1 MPRLVLFI
9 SLIAIPTLAGIGV
22 IIMLAL
28 GYYDSRAIL
37 LSAAVGALAGFP
49 ISWLVA
55 RRLQEADPGKGRD

>member
-9 SLIAIPTLAGIGV
+9 SLITVPTLAGIGV

-37 LSAAVGALAGFP
+37 LSAAVGALGGFP
-49 ISWLVA
+49 VSWLVA
-55 RRLQEADPGKGRD
+55 RRLQQADPGKGRD